1 MTKIDSRVLE
11 TQLRKNNSA
20 GRMCDYIK
28 ASDVAKDH
36 RLVPSF
42 GAASGTGW
50 QSFDHRRRPGNQ
62 ILFAACRASAGKIRR
77 IL

>member
-28 ASDVAKDH
+28 ASDVAKI
-36 RLVPSF
+36 
-42 GAASGTGW
+42 TGLSLRSV
-50 QSFDHRRRPGNQ
+50 Q
-62 ILFAACRASAGKIRR
+62 RAVRDGGVSTIGVGRATRYYLPHVAQALAR
-77 IL
+77 